1 MKIYEKR
8 ERHELI
14 TTDELD
20 RLVND
25 ADARLVLEAERIKLL
40 NGKPMPLTDS
50 ASFYFI

>member
-1 MKIYEKR
+1 MEIYEKS
-8 ERHELI
+8 ERDGLI
-14 TTDELD
+14 TIEELD

-50 ASFYFI
+50 GSFYFI